1 MRKNVKQQLALRV
14 LSTAALMAMVSS
26 IATAAFADT
35 YDLNTGSVTVETKED
50 GFTYVTQLDNT
61 QKDGYARNDKD
72 DILHDYQDK
81 TGVTITSYGQQTSNT
96 ITVET
101 AKDQTTDVTL
111 EDVFINREGAWSSD
125 SEAALTVKGDGNT
138 NIELNGNNT
147 LSSTGAHAGLEKTDA
162 ECSGTLT
169 ITDDKNDDGSEKE
182 KDKYGYSTGGNTGT
196 LAVVGGGSGGAGIG
210 GQGRIESDSR
220 AQEIHDAS
228 NITITGGN
236 ISAGRTPEGCN
247 YNAHWN
253 PGAGIGGGSH
263 GGDGT
268 NITITGNANVDA
280 YGSYYAAGIGG
291 SDYFLEEGEDGKSYT
306 KGGDG
311 ENITISGNAKVTARG
326 WDAAGIGGAEYG
338 AGKNIQ
344 IKDNADVHAYAGP
357 NGAGIGG
364 GRGCG
369 GEVSISGN
377 ATVFAQGDNGGA
389 GIGSGDHN
397 CNDVAPERRDTTVTI
412 SDNATVTAIGSF
424 NSAGIGNGNDQ
435 RNLGKTDITITGGTI
450 TAIGGVITKDG
461 RIFGGCGIGGG
472 EDYEDGSPAQNV
484 TVTINGTTGNTT
496 VNASCAQDVE
506 SAISKGNDT
515 ADIIGYDA
523 DGVSPFGEEHSVVV
537 RMYKKGSITLSD
549 FDRNTHRYNSV
560 NYNPGELYQT
570 VHNRKYMEE
579 HPEEIVDINKLKDE
593 DLHDW
598 KLVGRVVEP
607 TLEKGGYADYVCGI
621 DKCGQTKRV
630 VLPKLTPEPSEPD
643 TTDPDVPGGNTPDTP
658 NKPDTPK
665 QPDGTTPAPV
675 TPDAPV
681 QDSTAP
687 ADTLAADTTADAAAV
702 PADAAVA
709 PAAAQN
715 VVQDAKPEAAATAA
729 VSAAAL
735 PQTGANWLAVVG
747 SALSGMFL
755 LAAGFV
761 LNRKNRRMN

>member
-1 MRKNVKQQLALRV
+1 MRKNVKKQLALRV
-14 LSTAALMAMVSS
+14 LSTAALVAMVSS

-35 YDLNTGSVTVETKED
+35 YDLNKGSVTVETKEN
-50 GFTYVTQLDNT
+50 GITYVTQ
-61 QKDGYARNDKD
+61 KDDKQVDGFARNKNNEVLNEHPD
-72 DILHDYQDK
+72 D
-81 TGVTITSYGQQTSNT
+81 TGVTITSDGKQTSNT

-111 EDVFINREGAWSSD
+111 EDVFINREGARRSD
-125 SEAALTVKGDGNT
+125 SEAALTVKGDGDT

-169 ITDDKNDDGSEKE
+169 ITDDKNDDGSDKK
-182 KDKYGYSTGGNTGT
+182 KDEYGYSTGGDTGT
-196 LAVVGGGSGGAGIG
+196 LAVIGGGSGGAGIG

-236 ISAGRTPEGCN
+236 ISAGHTPDGCN
-247 YNAHWN
+247 YNYHWN

-291 SDYFLEEGEDGKSYT
+291 ADYGSKKGEDGKWYAE
-306 KGGDG
+306 GGDG

-338 AGKNIQ
+338 TGKNIQ

-579 HPEEIVDINKLKDE
+579 HPDIVDTSKLKDE

-598 KLVGRVVEP
+598 RLKPEGEYKEP
-607 TLEKGGYADYVCGI
+607 TLEEDGYADCICGI

-643 TTDPDVPGGNTPDTP
+643 VPGDNTPNTP

-675 TPDAPV
+675 TPDAPA
-681 QDSTAP
+681 QDGTAP
-687 ADTLAADTTADAAAV
+687 ADTLAADTTADAAAT
-702 PADAAVA
+702 

-715 VVQDAKPEAAATAA
+715 VVQDAKPEAAAPAA
-729 VSAAAL
+729 AAAL